1 MRYFLEVLQS
11 SIAKKISVALAGI
24 LLVGFLA
31 MHLAGNLFLLAGPQA
46 FNGYAKHLADNPI
59 LPAAEILLAAL
70 FMWHIAAALV
80 ARAQNLKARPEGYKN
95 QRAKGGRTCGSRS
108 MTATA
113 LLLLAFLIVHLK
125 SFRFAADRSD
135 LYALVMKDFQNKYY
149 VGFYV
154 LAMGALAL
162 HLSHG
167 IQSAF
172 QTFGINHPRYTPW
185 IKRAGVAVAIVLAAG
200 FAFLPVWALVTGGTR

>member
-1 MRYFLEVLQS
+1 MRCLVDLLES

-31 MHLAGNLFLLAGPQA
+31 VHLAGNLFLLEGPQA
-46 FNGYAKHLADNPI
+46 FNGYAEHLANNPL

-70 FMWHIAAALV
+70 FLWHIAAALV
-80 ARAQNLKARPEGYKN
+80 TRAQNRKARPEGYQS
-95 QRAKGGRTCGSRS
+95 QRAKGGRTWGSRS

-125 SFRFAADRSD
+125 SFRFASDRSD

-172 QTFGINHPRYTPW
+172 QTFGVNHPRYTPW
-185 IKRAGVAVAIVLAAG
+185 IKRTSVVVAVLLAAG
-200 FAFLPVWALVTGGTR
+200 FAFLPVWALVAGGAR

>member
-1 MRYFLEVLQS
+1 MRCLVDLLES

-31 MHLAGNLFLLAGPQA
+31 VHLAGNLFLLAGPQA
-46 FNGYAKHLADNPI
+46 FNGYAEHLANNPL

-70 FMWHIAAALV
+70 FLWHIAAALV
-80 ARAQNLKARPEGYKN
+80 ARAQNRKARPHGYQG
-95 QRAKGGRTCGSRS
+95 QRAKGGRTWGSRS

-125 SFRFAADRSD
+125 SFRFAPDRSD

-172 QTFGINHPRYTPW
+172 QTFGVNHPRYTPW
-185 IKRAGVAVAIVLAAG
+185 IKRASVAAAVLLAAG
-200 FAFLPVWALVTGGTR
+200 FAFLPVWALVTGGAR